1 MVMMTISTI
10 ARKSNLKN
18 GSKQIQRIAVV
29 RLRLVSLRSGILV
42 RMLISSLRKRL
53 IEDYFG
59 YRDTQIEAVRILA
72 YVVQYVP
79 KEFNI
84 NINESPAGTYIYQ
97 NGMGVIYPKT
107 DHHLE
112 ALTRLKEM

>member
-18 GSKQIQRIAVV
+18 GSKQIERIAVV

-53 IEDYFG
+53 IEDYSG
-59 YRDTQIEAVRILA
+59 YRDTQIEAVCVLA
-72 YVVQYVP
+72 YLIQYVP

-84 NINESPAGTYIYQ
+84 NINESPAGT
-97 NGMGVIYPKT
+97 
-107 DHHLE
+107 
-112 ALTRLKEM
+112 